1 VLEAYT
7 TPPEVNEVSPVPPFV
22 VASVPAS
29 VTAPVVAVLGVNP
42 VEPALKD
49 ATVPAVVAKVPL
61 VGSVTFVAP
70 VVVSVR
76 AFAPDVASVEPLASV
91 NVPVV
96 LLTVRPLREVAV
108 AAPRTGV
115 TSVGEV
121 DITTL
126 PVPVMALDTK
136 FFEASVNTACEADNE
151 ATGPSE
157 FTASTTFVPSQ
168 YRSLYWPAGTA
179 IPVPPEVFSVR
190 AKPPVVSFLNTYI
203 LLTAGQM
210 TFLASPGVP
219 VATMNIR
226 RASSAVPE
234 LLLSVYATPGPPHV
248 EIVVVPATAAS
259 SSSVMPVFTVWPHW
273 PANSPVAGSVRRSEV
288 VYEEGIFYLKQI
300 EEAPSL
306 P

>member
-7 TPPEVNEVSPVPPFV
+7 TPPEVKEVSPVPPFV

-29 VTAPVVAVLGVNP
+29 VTAPVVAVLGVKP

-49 ATVPAVVAKVPL
+49 ATVLPVVARVPL

-136 FFEASVNTACEADNE
+136 FFEASVNTACEA
-151 ATGPSE
+151 
-157 FTASTTFVPSQ
+157 
-168 YRSLYWPAGTA
+168 
-179 IPVPPEVFSVR
+179 VR
-190 AKPPVVSFLNTYI
+190 AD
-203 LLTAGQM
+203 
-210 TFLASPGVP
+210 
-219 VATMNIR
+219 R
-226 RASSAVPE
+226 
-234 LLLSVYATPGPPHV
+234 
-248 EIVVVPATAAS
+248 VVVPDH
-259 SSSVMPVFTVWPHW
+259 V
-273 PANSPVAGSVRRSEV
+273 
-288 VYEEGIFYLKQI
+288 
-300 EEAPSL
+300 
-306 P
+306 

>member
-1 VLEAYT
+1 MYVSALPVVSALVLEAYT

-22 VASVPAS
+22 VARVPAS
-29 VTAPVVAVLGVNP
+29 VTAPVVAVLGVKP

-76 AFAPDVASVEPLASV
+76 ALAPDVASVEPLASV

-121 DITTL
+121 AKTAEPVPVSSVKAPARLAELNEPKEVALPTLVTAPVRFALVVTLPAVKPAAVPVMFVPTRADGVPSAGVTSVGEVDITTL

-136 FFEASVNTACEADNE
+136 FFEASVNTA
-151 ATGPSE
+151 
-157 FTASTTFVPSQ
+157 
-168 YRSLYWPAGTA
+168 
-179 IPVPPEVFSVR
+179 
-190 AKPPVVSFLNTYI
+190 
-203 LLTAGQM
+203 
-210 TFLASPGVP
+210 
-219 VATMNIR
+219 
-226 RASSAVPE
+226 
-234 LLLSVYATPGPPHV
+234 
-248 EIVVVPATAAS
+248 
-259 SSSVMPVFTVWPHW
+259 
-273 PANSPVAGSVRRSEV
+273 
-288 VYEEGIFYLKQI
+288 
-300 EEAPSL
+300 
-306 P
+306 